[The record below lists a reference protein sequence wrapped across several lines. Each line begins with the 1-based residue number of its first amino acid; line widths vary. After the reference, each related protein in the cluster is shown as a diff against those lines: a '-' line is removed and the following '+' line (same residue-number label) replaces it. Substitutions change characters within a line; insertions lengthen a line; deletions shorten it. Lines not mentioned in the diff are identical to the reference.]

1 MTGNNQNPF
10 IQMRDVV
17 KSNSSPIVTLS
28 DVNLDIIPRE
38 FLGTTRKSGAG
49 VTSLLHM
56 ISGVS
61 ELTSGEAF

>member
-38 FLGTTRKSGAG
+38 FLGITRKSGAG
-49 VTSLLHM
+49 VISLLHM
-56 ISGVS
+56 IS
-61 ELTSGEAF
+61 